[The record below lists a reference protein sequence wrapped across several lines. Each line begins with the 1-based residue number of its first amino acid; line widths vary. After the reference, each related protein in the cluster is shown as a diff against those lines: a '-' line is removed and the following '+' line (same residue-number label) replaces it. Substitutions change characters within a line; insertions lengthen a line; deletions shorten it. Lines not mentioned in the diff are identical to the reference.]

1 MYEYSHG
8 GNAVYEPET
17 AITLDLSANIN
28 PLGPPPGVAE
38 AIAGSAA
45 RCTLYPDSLSTELRA
60 RIAEREDMPAERI
73 FCGGGASDIIFRL
86 PRLIGGGEKRVLLTT
101 PSFSDYERSARSA
114 GASVFFHELDEES
127 GFAPVSALLGDISS
141 IAPDIIFLCNPN
153 NPTGI
158 LTPPELI
165 RAILARA
172 ADREALVVI
181 DECFME
187 LAAEA
192 ETHSAV
198 PLLAEHKNLVVLK
211 AFTKSFSLPGIRLGY
226 ALAGSADIIDGLR
239 FHGADWPVSAPAS
252 AAGLAAFESADAYL
266 NASVALIS
274 RERGR
279 VMDGLRRLGFT
290 VFKSAANYVFFKDER
305 ELPLTHELG
314 KRGIRIRDCSN
325 FRGLGSGFYRVAVSS
340 GDNNGRFLSA
350 IEEVA
355 KCENP

>member
-8 GNAVYEPET
+8 GNAAYEPKT

-38 AIAGSAA
+38 AIAECAA
-45 RCTLYPDSLSTELRA
+45 RCTLYPDSLSTELRNHLS
-60 RIAEREDMPAERI
+60 EWEGVPAERI

-86 PRLIGGGEKRVLLTT
+86 PKLIGGNEKRALLTT

-114 GASVFFHELDEES
+114 GASVFFHALDEES
-127 GFAPVSALLGDISS
+127 GFVPVSTLLSDISA
-141 IAPDIIFLCNPN
+141 IAPDMIFLCNPN

-172 ADREALVVI
+172 SDRNSIVVI

-187 LAAEA
+187 LTAST

-198 PLLAEHKNLVVLK
+198 PLLEEHKNLVVLK
-211 AFTKSFSLPGIRLGY
+211 AFTKSFALPGIRLGY

-239 FHGADWPVSAPAS
+239 FHGADWPVSAPAA
-252 AAGLAAFESADAYL
+252 AAGLAALEDAGTYL
-266 NASVALIS
+266 EASRSLVS
-274 RERGR
+274 RERKR
-279 VMDGLRRLGFT
+279 IMASLQQLGFT
-290 VFKSAANYVFFKDER
+290 VFGSAANYVFFKDDR
-305 ELPLTHELG
+305 GLELTRGLG
-314 KRGIRIRDCSN
+314 KRGVRIRDCSN
-325 FRGLGSGFYRVAVSS
+325 FRGLGAGFYRVAVSTE
-340 GDNNGRFLSA
+340 DNNGRFLSA
-350 IEEVA
+350 IEEVVQ
-355 KCENP
+355 CENP